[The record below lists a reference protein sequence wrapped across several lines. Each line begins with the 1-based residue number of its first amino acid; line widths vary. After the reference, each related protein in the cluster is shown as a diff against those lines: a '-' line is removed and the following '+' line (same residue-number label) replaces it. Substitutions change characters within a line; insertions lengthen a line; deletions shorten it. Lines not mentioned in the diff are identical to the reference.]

1 MSNNQIS
8 IAELENV
15 LQPVS
20 NHVRQDG
27 GDLKIIELTPQ
38 NVLRVELL
46 NACANCKLSKL
57 LFKEGMLKI
66 IQKRIPEI
74 QNIEIINE

>member
-1 MSNNQIS
+1 MSNDQIS

-15 LQPVS
+15 LQPVY

-74 QNIEIINE
+74 RKVEIINE